1 MRQAS
6 LCLLLSLAAVGQTAP
21 VRQQFE
27 EELDQLMKRFMFD
40 NYDYDYAIDNH
51 QEDESPEEHQ
61 RHATT
66 TRRPGRKHQQR
77 KTKAQKQKELR
88 EQQLRV
94 EQEQK
99 KRELEEQQK
108 QAREQ
113 VQKEE
118 KELKEAKEGG
128 ESQEGQEGVAG
139 NENSSAVDPQLR
151 EFTLIISK
159 LLFHLSQL

>member
-1 MRQAS
+1 MRQVS
-6 LCLLLSLAAVGQTAP
+6 LCLLLCLAAVSQCTP
-21 VRQQFE
+21 VKQDFE
-27 EELDQLMKRFMFD
+27 EDLNQLMKRFMFD

-51 QEDESPEEHQ
+51 HEDESPEEHQ
-61 RHATT
+61 RHAPT
-66 TRRPGRKHQQR
+66 TRRPARKQQR
-77 KTKAQKQKELR
+77 KTQAQKQKELR
-88 EQQLRV
+88 EKQRS

-99 KRELEEQQK
+99 KRELEEQQQ

-118 KELKEAKEGG
+118 KELKEAKEVG
-128 ESQEGQEGVAG
+128 ETQQQEEAVDG
-139 NENSSAVDPQLR
+139 NENSSNAVDPQLR

>member
-6 LCLLLSLAAVGQTAP
+6 LCLLLFLAAVGQTAP

-40 NYDYDYAIDNH
+40 NYDYDYTIDNH
-51 QEDESPEEHQ
+51 HEDESPEEHQ

-99 KRELEEQQK
+99 KRELEEQQ
-108 QAREQ
+108 AREQ
-113 VQKEE
+113 EQKEE

-128 ESQEGQEGVAG
+128 ETQQQEEAVDG
-139 NENSSAVDPQLR
+139 NGNSSAVDPQLR

>member
-6 LCLLLSLAAVGQTAP
+6 LCLLLSLASVGHGTP
-21 VRQQFE
+21 VRQDFE
-27 EELDQLMKRFMFD
+27 EDLNQLLERFMFD
-40 NYDYDYAIDNH
+40 NYDYDYTIDNH
-51 QEDESPEEHQ
+51 HEDESPEEHQ
-61 RHATT
+61 RHAPT
-66 TRRPGRKHQQR
+66 TRTPSRKHQR
-77 KTKAQKQKELR
+77 KTQAQKQKELR
-88 EQQLRV
+88 EQQRI

-99 KRELEEQQK
+99 KRELEK

-113 VQKEE
+113 EQKEE
-118 KELKEAKEGG
+118 KELKESKEVG
-128 ESQEGQEGVAG
+128 ETQEQEGVDG

>member
-1 MRQAS
+1 MPR
-6 LCLLLSLAAVGQTAP
+6 
-21 VRQQFE
+21 
-27 EELDQLMKRFMFD
+27 M
-40 NYDYDYAIDNH
+40 
-51 QEDESPEEHQ
+51 Q
-61 RHATT
+61 R
-66 TRRPGRKHQQR
+66 
-77 KTKAQKQKELR
+77 TKKELR

-99 KRELEEQQK
+99 KRELEEQQQ

-128 ESQEGQEGVAG
+128 ETQEEQEGVAG
-139 NENSSAVDPQLR
+139 NEISSAVDPQLR

>member
-1 MRQAS
+1 MRQVS
-6 LCLLLSLAAVGQTAP
+6 LCLLLCLAAVSQCSP
-21 VRQQFE
+21 VKQDFE
-27 EELDQLMKRFMFD
+27 EDLNQLMKRFMFD

-51 QEDESPEEHQ
+51 HEDESPEEHQ
-61 RHATT
+61 RHAPT
-66 TRRPGRKHQQR
+66 TRTPSRKHQR
-77 KTKAQKQKELR
+77 KTQAQKQKELR
-88 EQQLRV
+88 EQQRI

-99 KRELEEQQK
+99 KRELEK

-113 VQKEE
+113 EQKEE
-118 KELKEAKEGG
+118 KELKESKEVG
-128 ESQEGQEGVAG
+128 ETQEQEGVDG

>member
-6 LCLLLSLAAVGQTAP
+6 LFLLLGLAAVGQTAP

-51 QEDESPEEHQ
+51 HEDESPEEHQ

-66 TRRPGRKHQQR
+66 TRRPGRKHPQR

-99 KRELEEQQK
+99 KRELEEQQQ

-128 ESQEGQEGVAG
+128 ETQELQEGVAG

>member
-6 LCLLLSLAAVGQTAP
+6 LCLLLCLAAVGQGTP
-21 VRQQFE
+21 VKQDYE
-27 EELDQLMKRFMFD
+27 EDLNQLMKRFMFD
-40 NYDYDYAIDNH
+40 NYDYDYTIDNH
-51 QEDESPEEHQ
+51 HEDESPEEHQ

-66 TRRPGRKHQQR
+66 TRRPSRKQQR
-77 KTKAQKQKELR
+77 KTQAQKQKELR
-88 EQQLRV
+88 EKQRS

-99 KRELEEQQK
+99 KRELEEQQ
-108 QAREQ
+108 AREQ
-113 VQKEE
+113 EQ

-128 ESQEGQEGVAG
+128 ETQEQVVDG